1 MHNEVK
7 TLYSLYKE
15 SASINNTTRNTDS
28 YLYSPQEYSSSR
40 SEQEEQKN
48 IIKQKLEYCS
58 KLSSSGQ
65 KEDYRKIFFTL
76 REVDKI
82 LQDKIQ

>member
-7 TLYSLYKE
+7 TLYTIYKE
-15 SASINNTTRNTDS
+15 KASINNTTRNNDS
-28 YLYSPQEYSSSR
+28 YLYSPQEYSTSR
-40 SEQEEQKN
+40 NEQEEQKN

-58 KLSSSGQ
+58 ALSSSGK

-76 REVDKI
+76 KEIEKLLQNRI
-82 LQDKIQ
+82 L